1 MIEEEKIERA
11 KEKNRKIFPIYKM
24 FAWDLLFYYTISF
37 LFLSQEKGLSA
48 SDIFLGDAFYAIF
61 KIIFQPFAP
70 VVINFL
76 GKRKSTI
83 LGNILVSTSII
94 LVILLEGSVKNL
106 IISNLFM
113 AIGFIIKNI
122 CEACILRENIEDE
135 ENKNSIFSKIDS
147 KGAVY
152 YYIFDAISSATTGFL
167 FVVNPYIPM
176 YLCFAFL
183 IIAILISFKFE
194 DYELK
199 KKKTKREPPIEILT
213 RNISLAKKEYKFI
226 LKSKRLHALLLF
238 MCLFNGILYICSTIS
253 SSIFVDIGI
262 PNEYFG
268 IIGALLA
275 ISSTIA
281 TSKQNFIHKKLRNK
295 VLTFFSI
302 GYCIAYIMIG
312 IMAILKIN
320 YILTVMIVL
329 LMMIL
334 QKAINGP
341 YNTLIKRY
349 LNSFSN
355 QNISVKIYSSANLM
369 KDLGAM
375 ITSLMVSILLK
386 NIAISYAS
394 LIVGIVS
401 LILFIILLDYM
412 KTRLGLKPEE
422 YRKQDIEFNPKEN
435 KKVNVV
441 QIDVGLD
448 ERGKTNVR
456 IY

>member
-1 MIEEEKIERA
+1 MIEEEKIKRA

-24 FAWDLLFYYTISF
+24 FSWDLLFYYSISF
-37 LFLSQEKGLSA
+37 LFLSQAKGLSA

-147 KGAVY
+147 KGSVY

-199 KKKTKREPPIEILT
+199 KKKTKIEPPIEILT
-213 RNISLAKKEYKFI
+213 KNISLAKKEYKFI

-238 MCLFNGILYICSTIS
+238 MCLFNGILYIRSTIS

-320 YILTVMIVL
+320 YILTVIIVL

-334 QKAINGP
+334 QKAIRGP

-369 KDLGAM
+369 EDLGAM
-375 ITSLMVSILLK
+375 ITSFMVSILLK

-401 LILFIILLDYM
+401 LILFIIVLDYM
-412 KTRLGLKPEE
+412 KTRIGLKPEE
-422 YRKQDIEFNPKEN
+422 YRKEDIEFNPKE
-435 KKVNVV
+435 KREVNVV

>member
-1 MIEEEKIERA
+1 MIEEEKIKRA

-37 LFLSQEKGLSA
+37 LFLSQVKGLSA

-122 CEACILRENIEDE
+122 CEACILRENLEDE

-147 KGAVY
+147 KGSVY

-167 FVVNPYIPM
+167 FVVNAYIPM

-213 RNISLAKKEYKFI
+213 RKISLAKKEYKFI

-238 MCLFNGILYICSTIS
+238 MCLFNGILYIRSTIS

-334 QKAINGP
+334 QKAIKGP

-369 KDLGAM
+369 EDLGAM
-375 ITSLMVSILLK
+375 ITSFMVSILLK

-412 KTRLGLKPEE
+412 KIRLGLKPEE

>member
-1 MIEEEKIERA
+1 MIEEEKIKRA

-122 CEACILRENIEDE
+122 CEACILRENLEDE

-147 KGAVY
+147 KGSVY

-167 FVVNPYIPM
+167 FVVNAYIPM

-213 RNISLAKKEYKFI
+213 RKISLAKKEYKFI

-238 MCLFNGILYICSTIS
+238 MCLFNGILYIRSTIS

-334 QKAINGP
+334 QKAIKGP

-369 KDLGAM
+369 EDLGAM
-375 ITSLMVSILLK
+375 ITSFMVSILLK

-412 KTRLGLKPEE
+412 KIRLGLKPEE